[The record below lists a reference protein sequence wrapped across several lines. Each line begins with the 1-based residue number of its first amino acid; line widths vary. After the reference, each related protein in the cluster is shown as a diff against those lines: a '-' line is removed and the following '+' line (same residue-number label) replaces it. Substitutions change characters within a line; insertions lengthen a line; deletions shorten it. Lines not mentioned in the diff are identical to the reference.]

1 MFNEFQ
7 DLWLLFK
14 LNRPRRL
21 TRQIVEYAVDAFHL
35 IDDAG
40 HNFEQHV
47 KRDFCSFCGHKI
59 RCDDCAQRNCIIV
72 GSFIAHNANRT
83 HVGQRC
89 KELSQ
94 FLVAACFGKL
104 FAVDSVCIL
113 NDANF
118 LRSHLAYNT
127 NTQTRT
133 GEGLDALNDLLEKL
147 LTEELI
153 YVERVFP
160 YQEAG
165 KIQLIREFGQLISEE
180 YTESGITVKARVPRE
195 IYPQV
200 V

>member
-1 MFNEFQ
+1 MPQTRINTGFLKHFK
-7 DLWLLFK
+7 LFK

-133 GEGLDALNDLLEKL
+133 GERLTVYKVFGNAKFQTGTTNLIFKQKTQRLDDFLKS
-147 LTEELI
+147 T
-153 YVERVFP
+153 
-160 YQEAG
+160 Q
-165 KIQLIREFGQLISEE
+165 
-180 YTESGITVKARVPRE
+180 SGRPPTL
-195 IYPQV
+195 
-200 V
+200 